1 VTRLADVVVAGAIN
15 WDINLFVRKFPRPG
29 EETAVHKITR
39 LPGGKAG
46 NVSVAAARLLGP
58 KRVGILGALGRDEIA
73 DTQIR
78 LLGNEGVDTS
88 AISLKDETESGQA
101 YIVTEES
108 GENVIHTYFGANAM
122 FAPTDVLGKT
132 CAEMLRFSR
141 ITAITDPPEETVET
155 ITRIAHQAD
164 RPIAWDPG
172 IRAKA
177 GMGQL
182 RGMLLRVSY
191 LFLNEVEVEYMT
203 GVKDRAEA
211 VRRLLAMNPELK
223 VIMKL
228 GKEGCTMF
236 KEQTETRIPGID
248 LGKHRL
254 RVVNT
259 VGCGDAFLGA
269 FSAAKALS
277 LLDEEALHWANWA
290 GALKATKPETRGSP
304 TRNELEKWMALAG
317 TLQSRR

>member
-1 VTRLADVVVAGAIN
+1 MDVVVAGAIN
-15 WDINLFVRKFPRPG
+15 WDINLFVGKFPRPG
-29 EETAVHKITR
+29 EETPVHRITR
-39 LPGGKAG
+39 VPGGKAG
-46 NVSVAAARLLGP
+46 NVTVAAARLLGP
-58 KRVGILGALGRDEIA
+58 NRVGILGALGRDDIA

-78 LLGNEGVDTS
+78 LLNNEGVDTS
-88 AISLKDETESGQA
+88 AVSLKDETESGQA

-122 FAPTDVLGKT
+122 LAPTDILGKT
-132 CAEMLRFSR
+132 CAEMIRFSR

-155 ITRIAHQAD
+155 ITRIAHEAD

-182 RGMLLRVSY
+182 RSMLLRVSY

-203 GVKDRAEA
+203 GVKDPAEA
-211 VRRLLAMNPELK
+211 VKRLSAMNPELK

-228 GKEGCTMF
+228 GKEGCAMF
-236 KEQTETRIPGID
+236 REQRESRIPGID
-248 LGKHRL
+248 LAKHGL

-277 LLDEEALHWANWA
+277 LVDEEALLWANWA

-304 TRNELEKWMALAG
+304 TRNELEKWMGPAG
-317 TLQSRR
+317 NRESQ

>member
-1 VTRLADVVVAGAIN
+1 MIGLVDVVVAGAIN
-15 WDINLFVRKFPRPG
+15 WDINLFVGKFPRPG
-29 EETAVHKITR
+29 EETAVHNITR

-46 NVSVAAARLLGP
+46 NVAVAAAKLLGP
-58 KRVGILGALGRDEIA
+58 DRVGILGALGRDDIA

-78 LLGNEGVDTS
+78 LLQSEGVDTS

-101 YIVTEES
+101 YIVTDES

-122 FAPTDVLGKT
+122 LAPTDVLGKT
-132 CAEMLRFSR
+132 CAEMIRFSR
-141 ITAITDPPEETVET
+141 ITAITDPPPETVET
-155 ITRIAHQAD
+155 ITRVAQEAD

-172 IRAKA
+172 IRARA
-177 GMGQL
+177 GMGRL

-203 GVKDRAEA
+203 GVKDPPEA

-223 VIMKL
+223 VIMKS

-236 KEQTETRIPGID
+236 MEQTETRIPGID
-248 LGKHRL
+248 LAKHGL

-277 LLDEEALHWANWA
+277 LVDEEALLWANWA

-304 TRNELEKWMALAG
+304 TRNELEKWMTSAG
-317 TLQSRR
+317 TLQSQR

>member
-1 VTRLADVVVAGAIN
+1 VDVVVAGAIN
-15 WDINLFVRKFPRPG
+15 WDINLFVGKFPRPG
-29 EETAVHKITR
+29 EETPVHRITR
-39 LPGGKAG
+39 VPGGKAG
-46 NVSVAAARLLGP
+46 NVTVAAARLLGP
-58 KRVGILGALGRDEIA
+58 NRVGILGALGRDDIA

-78 LLGNEGVDTS
+78 LLNNEGVDTS
-88 AISLKDETESGQA
+88 AVSLKDETESGQA

-122 FAPTDVLGKT
+122 LAPTDILGKT
-132 CAEMLRFSR
+132 CAEMIRFSR

-155 ITRIAHQAD
+155 ITRIAHEAD

-182 RGMLLRVSY
+182 RSMLLRVSY

-203 GVKDRAEA
+203 GVKDPAEA
-211 VRRLLAMNPELK
+211 VKRLSAMNPELK

-228 GKEGCTMF
+228 GKEGCAMF
-236 KEQTETRIPGID
+236 REQRESRIPGID
-248 LGKHRL
+248 LAKHGL

-277 LLDEEALHWANWA
+277 LVDEEALLWANWA

-304 TRNELEKWMALAG
+304 TRNELEKWMGPAG
-317 TLQSRR
+317 NRESQ

>member
-1 VTRLADVVVAGAIN
+1 VDVVVAGAIN

-39 LPGGKAG
+39 VPGGKAG

-58 KRVGILGALGRDEIA
+58 HRVGILGALGRDDIA

-78 LLGNEGVDTS
+78 LLNNEGVDTS
-88 AISLKDETESGQA
+88 AVSLKDETESGQA

-122 FAPTDVLGKT
+122 LAPADILSKT
-132 CAEMLRFSR
+132 GAEIIRFSR
-141 ITAITDPPEETVET
+141 ITTITDPPDETVE
-155 ITRIAHQAD
+155 IVTRIAHEAG

-177 GMGQL
+177 GMRQL
-182 RGMLLRVSY
+182 RGMLLRVRY

-203 GVKDRAEA
+203 GVQDPAEA
-211 VRRLLAMNPELK
+211 VKRLSATNPELK
-223 VIMKL
+223 VIIKL

-236 KEQTETRIPGID
+236 KEERETRIPGID
-248 LGKHRL
+248 LAKHGL

-277 LLDEEALHWANWA
+277 LVDEEALHWANWA
-290 GALKATKPETRGSP
+290 GALKAAKPETRGSP
-304 TRNELEKWMALAG
+304 TRKELEKWMARAG
-317 TLQSRR
+317 TL